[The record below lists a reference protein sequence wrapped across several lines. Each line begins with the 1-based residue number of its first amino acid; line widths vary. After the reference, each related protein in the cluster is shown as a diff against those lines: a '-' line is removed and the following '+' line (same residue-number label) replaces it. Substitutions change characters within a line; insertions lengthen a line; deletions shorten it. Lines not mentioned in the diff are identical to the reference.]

1 MNSCG
6 LSEQSPLIQDLEG
19 RKPESRLSID
29 MGDVGWNQI
38 ALGYI
43 GLDSDFGVVA
53 TSTTHE
59 TLFLCLLLNHD
70 HDLISD
76 QAMAECKG

>member
-1 MNSCG
+1 MNSCE
-6 LSEQSPLIQDLEG
+6 LSEQSPLIQDSEG
-19 RKPESRLSID
+19 RKPEGRSSID
-29 MGDVGWNQI
+29 MGDVGWNQL
-38 ALGYI
+38 ALSCI

-59 TLFLCLLLNHD
+59 TLFLCLLLNHN